1 MYSVGDIVIITTD
14 HPYGAVNTCVK
25 DRLGVITKIE
35 LNDDNNQIT
44 YSIRDVC
51 NDDFLYGR
59 KEFKYAAVGDLMNYI
74 CNALKIDP
82 SIANFPANN
91 SF

>member
-1 MYSVGDIVIITTD
+1 MYSVGDIVIITVD

-35 LNDDNNQIT
+35 LCDDNQII
-44 YSIRDVC
+44 YLIRDVY
-51 NDDFLYGR
+51 DDNFLYKR
-59 KEFKYAAVGDLMNYI
+59 KEFKYASIIDLKGYI
-74 CNALKIDP
+74 CDALKIDP
-82 SIANFPANN
+82 KIANFPANT

>member
-1 MYSVGDIVIITTD
+1 MYSVGDVVIITTD
-14 HPYGAVNTCVK
+14 HPHGTVNTCVK

-35 LNDDNNQIT
+35 LYDDNNQIT

-51 NDDFLYGR
+51 DDNFLYED
-59 KEFKYAAVGDLMNYI
+59 KEFKFATVGDLRNYI

-82 SIANFPANN
+82 SIATFHTNT